1 MYHNNSLISLPSLY
15 ISGTERRDTPGVTP
29 DSLPLP
35 TTAATPPTGTTTTGT
50 GTTGKLAA
58 LLLRLRLRDLTTGIT
73 GTGGTEAPID
83 MMTRSTLDEV
93 EISIIMI
100 KFSPHLASSS
110 GQARLINGG
119 RDAELTCEFPV
130 GSHIIS
136 NIIWER
142 SDRLRSRAWNYNRYN
157 YRE

>member
-1 MYHNNSLISLPSLY
+1 MI
-15 ISGTERRDTPGVTP
+15 
-29 DSLPLP
+29 
-35 TTAATPPTGTTTTGT
+35 TGT
-50 GTTGKLAA
+50 A
-58 LLLRLRLRDLTTGIT
+58 
-73 GTGGTEAPID
+73 GTGGTETPID
-83 MMTRSTLDEV
+83 MMTRSKLDEV

-100 KFSPHLASSS
+100 KFSPHLTYSS

-142 SDRLRSRAWNYNRYN
+142 SDRLRSRARNYNRYN